1 MNTSARANFLPDPR
15 FSALRPALQEH
26 LAKISVAISP
36 ENFRSICDPEVLD
49 ILQSAFGRVSAD
61 EGSIWLLDGDKQHL
75 VVSYNT
81 GPEAEKIIGFKQA
94 TNQGLISLVVAAE
107 QGLAENLVFKH
118 AQHSPLLDQKV
129 GKTTYAMVAVPFYFL
144 NQVRGVISCVQLVE
158 AKLEAGQTVPI
169 ENTPT
174 GFGPEDLTIIQ
185 KAAAIVTRL
194 IDLRLLATA
203 VGWNRQ

>member
-1 MNTSARANFLPDPR
+1 MNTSARANFLSDPR

-36 ENFRSICDPEVLD
+36 ENFRSICDHEVLD
-49 ILQSAFGRVSAD
+49 ILQSAFDRVSAD
-61 EGSIWLLDGDKQHL
+61 EGSIWLLDAEKQHL
-75 VVSYNT
+75 VVSYNS
-81 GPEAEKIIGFKQA
+81 GPDAEKIVGFKQPV
-94 TNQGLISLVVAAE
+94 NQGLISLVVAAE

-118 AQHSPLLDQKV
+118 AKHSPLLDQKI
-129 GKTTYAMVAVPFYFL
+129 GKTTYAMIAVPFYFL
-144 NQVRGVISCVQLVE
+144 NEVRGVISCVQLVE
-158 AKLEAGQTVPI
+158 AKLDAGQIVPI
-169 ENTPT
+169 ENTPA

-194 IDLRLLATA
+194 IDFRLLATT